1 MKSEEVLPALFSEV
15 FNSKK
20 PIRFALSGSSM
31 YPVLREGDILT
42 VKPIDFN
49 EAEIG
54 DILTYQDISTKKI
67 LVHRMVRREKNS
79 GYDII
84 LTAAEAGRRL
94 KYDQPLVPDK
104 CLIARVVGIERGAK
118 RIDLTKSHNILKAKI
133 RAYVLIYFYNLI
145 RFQRKIYALIDKLSR
160 REVDRV
166 L

>member
-15 FNSKK
+15 FNNKK
-20 PIRFALSGSSM
+20 PIRFVLNGSSM
-31 YPVLREGDILT
+31 YPVLRTGDILT

-54 DILTYQDISTKKI
+54 DILAYQDISTKKI

-84 LTAAEAGRRL
+84 LTAAEAGQRL

-104 CLIARVVGIERGAK
+104 CLIARVVDIERGTD
-118 RIDLTKSHNILKAKI
+118 RIDLTRPHNILKAKI
-133 RAYVLIYFYNLI
+133 RVYALIYFHILV
-145 RFQRKIYALIDKLSR
+145 RLHRKIYALIDKLSR
-160 REVDRV
+160 REIDRV